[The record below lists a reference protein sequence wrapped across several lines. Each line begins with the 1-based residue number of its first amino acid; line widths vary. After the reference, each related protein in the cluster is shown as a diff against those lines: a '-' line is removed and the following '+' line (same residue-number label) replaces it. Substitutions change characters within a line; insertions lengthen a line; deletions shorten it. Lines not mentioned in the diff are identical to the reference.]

1 MQFFGAFTLLV
12 LPLFLFVC
20 TQMIKNTRE
29 FSKTIAAKIV
39 IGFFYFMA
47 VLCLGT
53 AVYLITKI

>member
-20 TQMIKNTRE
+20 TQMIKNTRD
-29 FSKTIAAKIV
+29 FGKTMTAKII

-47 VLCLGT
+47 LLCLAT
-53 AVYLITKI
+53 AVYLIIKI